1 MRSAPPKN
9 RRKAIDHLPGH
20 LPPRMRVLYVTTP
33 QRTGSWLAEAFA
45 TDSASDVV
53 LEEALG
59 LAEGVGRLREE
70 VYDAVLVGHDHEQLD
85 ALELLAAL
93 RAGGSTEPLVVL
105 GAESEQ
111 EMAALVYEA
120 GGDAY
125 VCVHTTTTRTLIWTV
140 ARAIERHQLLRENS
154 RLAASEEQRL
164 QKDRD
169 EAQRLLD
176 QQRELV
182 RELDGD
188 ASKQDDPD
196 EVAGE
201 DEPAV
206 ARCPLPAPLVGLY
219 RDLLRTYVIMGSGTL
234 AGEMEK
240 LASLLATAGISARR
254 TLDLHLVVLEE
265 LIRGLGNRSTRH
277 VIARANLLVLEVMVH
292 LAEGYRARYQA
303 RVSPPRQLK
312 LPGFDREPPEFVT

>member
-1 MRSAPPKN
+1 MRSAAPKN
-9 RRKAIDHLPGH
+9 RRKALDHMPGH

-33 QRTGSWLAEAFA
+33 ARTGSWLAEAFA

-53 LEEALG
+53 LEESQG
-59 LAEGVGRLREE
+59 LTDGVARLREE
-70 VYDAVLVGHDHEQLD
+70 VYDAVLIGHDHEQLD
-85 ALELLAAL
+85 SLELLAAL
-93 RAGGSTEPLVVL
+93 RAGGATEPLVVL

-154 RLAASEEQRL
+154 RLTASEEQRL

-169 EAQRLLD
+169 EATRLLD
-176 QQRELV
+176 QQRELI
-182 RELDGD
+182 RDLDNEATGPEEF
-188 ASKQDDPD
+188 AL
-196 EVAGE
+196 
-201 DEPAV
+201 
-206 ARCPLPAPLVGLY
+206 PLQLVGLY

-234 AGEMEK
+234 TNEMSK
-240 LASLLATAGISARR
+240 LASLLASAGISAHR

-292 LAEGYRARYQA
+292 LAEGYRERYQT

-312 LPGFDREPPEFVT
+312 LPGFDREPPEFVA